1 MKKLA
6 ILIMFVVC
14 ISASTNKLF
23 AQTESMQDK
32 LMKYKWIEN
41 NKHWSSAPG
50 YSIYTKN
57 ECIYISDIND
67 LEDTYIRTYYLS
79 DDTNSKTFD
88 YSKVNKSTNGR
99 YLYRQVGKPRTNTEI
114 YEILELN
121 NKKFI
126 IKIVYPDP
134 RTMIGP
140 PSIRHYKSKRLKK
153 STLFNNK

>member
-1 MKKLA
+1 MKKIA

-23 AQTESMQDK
+23 AQTESMQDI

-41 NKHWSSAPG
+41 NKHWNSSPG
-50 YSIYTKN
+50 YTRYTKT
-57 ECIYISDIND
+57 ERLYYRDFKKCTDAHICS
-67 LEDTYIRTYYLS
+67 YYLS

-88 YSKVNKSTNGR
+88 HSKVNKSTNGK
-99 YLYRQVGKPRTNTEI
+99 YLYEQVGKPRTNAEI

-140 PSIRHYKSKRLKK
+140 PSIRHHKSKRLKK
-153 STLFNNK
+153 STLLNNK

>member
-1 MKKLA
+1 MKRIA

-41 NKHWSSAPG
+41 NKHWSSSPG
-50 YSIYTKN
+50 YASYTKS
-57 ECIYISDIND
+57 ECIYFTDINN
-67 LEDTYIRTYYLS
+67 LADTYICSYYLS

-88 YSKVNKSTNGR
+88 YSKVNKSTNGK
-99 YLYRQVGKPRTNTEI
+99 YLYRQVGKPRTNVQI

-121 NKKFI
+121 NKKLI
-126 IKIVYPDP
+126 IKLVYPDP
-134 RTMIGP
+134 RSIIGAP
-140 PSIRHYKSKRLKK
+140 QIRHYKSKRLKK

>member
-23 AQTESMQDK
+23 AQTESMQDI

-41 NKHWSSAPG
+41 NKHWSSSPG
-50 YSIYTKN
+50 YTIYTKG
-57 ECIYISDIND
+57 ECLYFRDGNKPLKSGIHS
-67 LEDTYIRTYYLS
+67 YYLS
-79 DDTNSKTFD
+79 DDITSKILD
-88 YSKVNKSTNGR
+88 YSKVEKSFNGK
-99 YLYRQVGKPRTNTEI
+99 YLYVQVGKPRTNTEI

-121 NKKFI
+121 NKKLI

-153 STLFNNK
+153 NTLFNNK